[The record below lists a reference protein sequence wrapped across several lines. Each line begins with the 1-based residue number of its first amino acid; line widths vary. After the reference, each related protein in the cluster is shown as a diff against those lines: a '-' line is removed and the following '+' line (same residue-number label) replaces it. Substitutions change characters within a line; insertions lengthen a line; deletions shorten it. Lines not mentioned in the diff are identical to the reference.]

1 MILAYGIVTILAVI
15 VGSVTGHTLAK
26 YFANR
31 RAEKRFEKLLLKAVD
46 EATDEIIKEML
57 DKRKGNEVFG
67 EPKESVLESYFGM
80 NTYGD
85 RCFQYR
91 NNCKE
96 NKKGNEILREKNE
109 SNT

>member
-1 MILAYGIVTILAVI
+1 MTLAHGIILVLAAT
-15 VGSVTGHTLAK
+15 VGSVAGRILTNYIAK
-26 YFANR
+26 L
-31 RAEKRFEKLLLKAVD
+31 RAEKRFEKLLSKAVE

-57 DKRKGNEVFG
+57 DKRKDNEVFG

-96 NKKGNEILREKNE
+96 NKKGNEILKEQK
-109 SNT
+109 

>member
-1 MILAYGIVTILAVI
+1 MILAYGIVTVLAVI
-15 VGSVTGHTLAK
+15 VGSVAGHTLTK
-26 YFANR
+26 YFAKR
-31 RAEKRFEKLLLKAVD
+31 RAEKRFEKLLSKALE
-46 EATDEIIKEML
+46 EAADEIMKEML
-57 DKRKGNEVFG
+57 DERKDNEVFW

-96 NKKGNEILREKNE
+96 NKKGNEILKEQK
-109 SNT
+109 